1 MDFFKMK
8 FCTLFLEKHGKTIF
22 NTICKMIKEENSKQY
37 NEKYIEIIFK
47 ISFLNFCGVE
57 EKSIQQMLTDNVDSS
72 IPLNIKS
79 INILHK
85 NSIDEI
91 QKYLKSSM
99 EETINNFDI

>member
-22 NTICKMIKEENSKQY
+22 DKICKMIEKENSEQY

-57 EKSIQQMLTDNVDSS
+57 EKSIKQMLNDNMDTT
-72 IPLNIKS
+72 IPLNIKIIKELHKDS
-79 INILHK
+79 IN
-85 NSIDEI
+85 EI
-91 QKYLKSSM
+91 QTYLKSSM
-99 EETINNFDI
+99 EETINDFDI